1 MNVNVIPTPN
11 FKREAKKLIKKYRS
25 LKGELAEL
33 TAELLSD
40 PHKGTRI
47 RENVY
52 KIRVAVK
59 SKGKGKSGGMRVIT
73 FVDVFLA
80 HQDDETDVYILSI
93 YDKSD
98 RENIA
103 DNFLTDLVEEIQE
116 EAEKM
121 EIALGVDKDSEEE

>member
-11 FKREAKKLIKKYRS
+11 FKREAKKLVKKYRS

-33 TAELLSD
+33 TTELISD

-98 RENIA
+98 SENIA

-116 EAEKM
+116 EVEKM
-121 EIALGVDKDSEEE
+121 EIALGFDKDSEEE